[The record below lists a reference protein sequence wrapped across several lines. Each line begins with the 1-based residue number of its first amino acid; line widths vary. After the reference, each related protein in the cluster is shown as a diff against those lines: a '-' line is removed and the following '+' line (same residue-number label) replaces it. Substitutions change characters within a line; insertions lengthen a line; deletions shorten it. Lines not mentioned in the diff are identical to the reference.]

1 MKKYVFKTKP
11 YDHQKEVLQ
20 KCWNSKN
27 YAWFMEMGTGK
38 SKVCIDN
45 AATLYENNFINALV
59 ITAPKGVY
67 RNWAEQE
74 IPNHLPDR
82 IKTKMVVWKPTT
94 SKKILKER
102 EEFLDS
108 CEELRIFIIN
118 IEALSTQK
126 GCAYLQKFLMRSR
139 SMLAIDESTT
149 IKQPTAKRTKNI
161 IKLS

>member
-1 MKKYVFKTKP
+1 
-11 YDHQKEVLQ
+11 
-20 KCWNSKN
+20 
-27 YAWFMEMGTGK
+27 MEMGTGK

-82 IKTKMVVWKPTT
+82 IKTKIVVWKPTT

-102 EEFLDS
+102 EEFLED
-108 CEELRIFIIN
+108 CEELRIFIN
-118 IEALSTQK
+118 ISRHCLHKKVALTK
-126 GCAYLQKFLMRSR
+126 VFDA
-139 SMLAIDESTT
+139 LAFNVSD
-149 IKQPTAKRTKNI
+149 R
-161 IKLS
+161 

>member
-1 MKKYVFKTKP
+1 
-11 YDHQKEVLQ
+11 
-20 KCWNSKN
+20 
-27 YAWFMEMGTGK
+27 MEMGTGK

-118 IEALSTQK
+118 I
-126 GCAYLQKFLMRSR
+126 
-139 SMLAIDESTT
+139 
-149 IKQPTAKRTKNI
+149 
-161 IKLS
+161 